1 MSVRPFNTLSS
12 EHSMLTFSGYVK
24 EQSLRGI
31 IEWFDFWLEQ

>member
-1 MSVRPFNTLSS
+1 MSVRPFNTTSS
-12 EHSMLTFSGYVK
+12 GCFVLTFSGYVK